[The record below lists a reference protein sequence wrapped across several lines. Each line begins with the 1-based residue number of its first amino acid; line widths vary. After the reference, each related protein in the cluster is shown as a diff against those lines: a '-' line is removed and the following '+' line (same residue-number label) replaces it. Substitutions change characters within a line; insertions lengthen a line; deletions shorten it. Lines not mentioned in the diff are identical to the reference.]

1 MAGLAGIIPQGHM
14 NFGASIGD
22 AMNQMW
28 NVNSANQQASLA
40 SQALSGRGGGGGGG
54 GGGGDNGSLW
64 NAYLGFNLANPNQSG
79 MYRQAKGV
87 IRSENNLDFQDQLRN
102 EQARRDMMFNDW
114 NRRGFGTLLSGMF
127 GGGGGGAG
135 NVGGYNTNFGASGY
149 VG

>member
-40 SQALSGRGGGGGGG
+40 GQALGGNRGGA
-54 GGGGDNGSLW
+54 GGGDNGSLW
-64 NAYLGFNLANPNQSG
+64 NAYLGFNLANPNQSDQF
-79 MYRQAKGV
+79 RRAKGV
-87 IRSENNLDFQDQLRN
+87 IRSEDDLDFQNRLKQ
-102 EQARRDMMFNDW
+102 EQARRDLAFSDW

-127 GGGGGGAG
+127 GGGSTFNNGAGGGI
-135 NVGGYNTNFGASGY
+135 GYNTNFGASGY
-149 VG
+149 VS